1 MRVIST
7 NTGKT
12 KSYEFNGV
20 TIRSS
25 MRRQPTLDG
34 LAIHF
39 DHIEGDT
46 FAVTKHHGIKE
57 AVVYAFS
64 ATVFVDLARVYSQD
78 VTAGNVG
85 ENLTM
90 DSLDESLV
98 MIGDEYD
105 IGTARL
111 RATGPRYPCNR
122 LNFCF
127 SRANAMELF
136 GRIRRPGVYFEVV
149 REGHAVVGDELLLVR
164 RAGGDISVL
173 ELFDGLTALKDW
185 AAGCLHDEKIKPIV
199 QRVLG
204 SAFIPEYHRAKFRNA
219 VDGVSEN

>member
-20 TIRSS
+20 TVRSS
-25 MRRQPTLDG
+25 MRRQPTPDG

-39 DHIEGDT
+39 DHVEGDT

-64 ATVFVDLARVYSQD
+64 ASVFADLARVYSQV

-105 IGTARL
+105 VGTARL

-127 SRANAMELF
+127 QRGNAMELF

-149 REGHAVVGDELLLVR
+149 REGRAAVGDELLLVQSTD
-164 RAGGDISVL
+164 GDISVL
-173 ELFDGLTALKDW
+173 DLFDGLTALKDW
-185 AAGCLHDEKIKPIV
+185 AAGRLRDEDIKPTV

-204 SAFIPEYHRAKFRNA
+204 SALIPEYHRAKFRNA
-219 VDGVSEN
+219 PGGA